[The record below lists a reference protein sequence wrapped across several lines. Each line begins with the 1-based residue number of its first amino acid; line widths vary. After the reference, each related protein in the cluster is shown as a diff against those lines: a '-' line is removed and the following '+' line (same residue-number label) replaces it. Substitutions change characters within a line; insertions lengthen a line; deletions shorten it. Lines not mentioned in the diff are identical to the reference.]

1 MAEEPFGDP
10 EIITS
15 AAAQMPF
22 ILVVCEGPELRLS
35 WLNTQTQALLPG
47 RDDALGRPIG
57 EIFTELIDQRWM
69 EAFHRVYRTGEPATG
84 AEWRIHLNRPDGSI
98 HEMYLNWTITGWR
111 DDDGRIRGVIGGA
124 FDVTDIVR
132 GRVAAQ
138 RRAERLYDVVIAL
151 QSELLPA
158 GLPVLPGVHLAASYL
173 LADSDRAAGGDWF
186 DAISR
191 PDGRVALVVGDV
203 VGHGVTAS
211 AVMGQLRAVLQDR
224 LEAGAEIAEAL
235 AAVDLFARRVPA
247 AHAATLC
254 LAILDPA
261 DGSLAYCTAGH
272 PPPLIVAANGET
284 RYLSGTGGM
293 PLSTTGRF
301 PVAADRL
308 GVGDLLLLYS
318 DGILER
324 PDRSMPESTAEL
336 ARVAADAAAG
346 RALYEPQATAAE
358 RVCTQAVELLV
369 RATGHSDDIT
379 LLAAQRVTPP
389 PPLELR
395 LRAELTSL
403 SASRRAIGGWLA
415 TVGATADDT
424 FVLQHALGELMTNA
438 IEHAFGGELGRD
450 EVALRLRL
458 TADGRVDA
466 SVTDHGRWRE
476 PARQTIR
483 GRGLALTSQL
493 VETLRVV
500 PAESGTVATVTH
512 PLTRPARVLTG
523 VNPVGTP
530 SPPYEADGMLL
541 IEQPDDGSRITVK
554 GVIDATTAEH
564 LKQELLH
571 RTRGGNLPL
580 SVDLTGVT
588 HLSSAGVAAL
598 HHVVE
603 RHRTGNAELELH
615 AAAGSPAEIVLTLVG
630 LPHHTSPASPHRSA

>member
-1 MAEEPFGDP
+1 MAAERFGDP
-10 EIITS
+10 DVITS

-22 ILVVCEGPELRLS
+22 IIVVCAGPEQRLC
-35 WLNTQTQALLPG
+35 WFNEETRALLPG
-47 RDDALGRPIG
+47 RDNALGRPL
-57 EIFTELIDQRWM
+57 EDVFTELIDQRWM
-69 EAFHRVYRTGEPATG
+69 ESFYRVYRTGEPATG

-111 DDDGRIRGVIGGA
+111 DEDGGIRGVIGGA
-124 FDVTDIVR
+124 FDVTEIVR
-132 GRVAAQ
+132 GRVAAERQ
-138 RRAERLYDVVIAL
+138 AERLHDVVIAL

-158 GLPVLPGVHLAASYL
+158 GLPVLPGVQLAASYL

-224 LEAGAEIAEAL
+224 LEAGAEIVDAL
-235 AAVDLFARRVPA
+235 AAVDRFARRVPA
-247 AHAATLC
+247 AHAATVC
-254 LAILDPA
+254 VAVLDPG

-272 PPPLIVAANGET
+272 PSPLIITAGGAT
-284 RYLSGTGGM
+284 RYLPGTGGM
-293 PLSTTGRF
+293 PLATTGHF

-324 PDRSMPESTAEL
+324 PDRSVPASAAEL

-346 RALYEPQATAAE
+346 RALHEPDATPAE
-358 RVCTQAVELLV
+358 RVCTQTVELLV

-379 LLAAQRVTPP
+379 LLAAQRVAPP
-389 PPLELR
+389 PVLDMLLP
-395 LRAELTSL
+395 AELTSL
-403 SASRRAIGGWLA
+403 RASRRSIAGWLEQ
-415 TVGATADDT
+415 VGATTDDT

-450 EVALRLRL
+450 EVALRLLL
-458 TADGRVDA
+458 TPDGRVDA
-466 SVTDHGRWRE
+466 EVTDHGRWRE
-476 PARQTIR
+476 PARQSLR

-500 PAESGTVATVTH
+500 PAATGTVATVTH
-512 PLTRPARVLTG
+512 PLTRPAHVLTG
-523 VNPVGTP
+523 VNPVGAP
-530 SPPYEADGMLL
+530 GLPQESDGVLL
-541 IEQPDDGSRITVK
+541 IEQPDDDGSRITVK
-554 GVIDATTAEH
+554 GDIDATTAEH
-564 LKQELLH
+564 LQQELLH

-603 RHRTGNAELELH
+603 RHRTGNAELDLH

-630 LPHHTSPASPHRSA
+630 LPRRVD